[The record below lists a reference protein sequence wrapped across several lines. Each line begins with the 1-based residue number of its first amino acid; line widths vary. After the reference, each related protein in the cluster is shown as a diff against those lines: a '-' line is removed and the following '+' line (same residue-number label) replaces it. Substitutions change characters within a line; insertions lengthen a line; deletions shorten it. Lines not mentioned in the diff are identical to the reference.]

1 MFFFL
6 FFYLK
11 RGKFPPFSAFFLL
24 YGFFFHCVFFF
35 SFVWKEEDVRRKR
48 LKRKGR
54 SRSQKWEGKAKAWK

>member
-1 MFFFL
+1 LHFCF
-6 FFYLK
+6 
-11 RGKFPPFSAFFLL
+11 L

-35 SFVWKEEDVRRKR
+35 SFVWKEKDVRRKH